1 MKPENIQDSVFLASY
16 TSLKIGG
23 LAKHFVVVKTEDEL
37 DGVCGWA
44 KKESVNTF
52 VLGGGSNILISDKGF
67 DGLVI
72 VVDIKG
78 RDYKTDSSG
87 QVLAT
92 IGAGENWDD
101 FVNETVKKNYA
112 GVECLSGI
120 PGKVGASA
128 VGNIGAYG
136 QEVSEIISEVKFY
149 DTSKK
154 CFETYSKEQC
164 EFSYRD
170 SVFKKSKDNIVTA
183 VTFRLKEGG
192 EPSLKY
198 KELAEKFVDQKST
211 LTQVREAVLKLR
223 ASKSM
228 LLDNNDPNS
237 VSAGSFFKNPLVN
250 NAVFEGIKE
259 RHEEVPNWSQ
269 PDGQVKLSAGWL
281 IEKSGFSKGYICKN
295 GKVGLSQKHALAI
308 INRGGAN
315 ANDVVEF
322 SKAIQEKVQS
332 SFSVKLEP
340 EVVFVGF
347 D

>member
-1 MKPENIQDSVFLASY
+1 MSIKIVERIPLAEF

-23 LAKHFVVVKTEDEL
+23 VAKYFASIESEAGLVEAVAWAKDKHQLLFVV
-37 DGVCGWA
+37 
-44 KKESVNTF
+44 
-52 VLGGGSNILISDKGF
+52 GGGSNVLISDRGF
-67 DGLVI
+67 DGLVVAI
-72 VVDIKG
+72 NIKG
-78 RDYKTDSSG
+78 RDYKIDSSG
-87 QVLAT
+87 QVFAT

-101 FVNETVKKNYA
+101 FVEETVKKNYA

-136 QEVSEIISEVKFY
+136 QEVSETISEVKFY

-164 EFSYRD
+164 DFSYRD
-170 SVFKKSKDNIVTA
+170 SVFKKSKDKIVTS
-183 VTFRLKEGG
+183 VTFRLKESG

-198 KELAEKFVDQKST
+198 KELIEKFAGQKPT
-211 LTQVREAVLKLR
+211 LTQIREAVLGLR

-228 LLDNNDPNS
+228 LLDKNDPNS
-237 VSAGSFFKNPLVN
+237 VSAGSFFKNPIVDQI
-250 NAVFEGIKE
+250 AFERIKSGY
-259 RHEEVPNWSQ
+259 EEVPNWLQ
-269 PDGQVKLSAGWL
+269 PDGKVKLSAGWL
-281 IEKSGFSKGYICKN
+281 IEKSGFSKGYIYKD

-308 INRGGAN
+308 VNRGGASG
-315 ANDVVEF
+315 NDVAEF

-332 SFSVKLEP
+332 SFGIKLEP